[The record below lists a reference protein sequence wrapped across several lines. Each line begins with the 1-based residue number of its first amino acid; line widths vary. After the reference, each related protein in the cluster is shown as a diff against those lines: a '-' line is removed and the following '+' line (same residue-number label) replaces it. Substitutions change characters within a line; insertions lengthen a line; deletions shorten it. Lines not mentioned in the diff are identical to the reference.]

1 MHLLV
6 AMILAQALDPELLS
20 ELAYRYIGP
29 DGNRTIAIA
38 GEPGNNAVVY
48 IGAASGGIWKTTDGG
63 SNWSSIFDD
72 VDVAS
77 VCSIAIAPSDP
88 NVVWAGTGETFVIRP
103 ALAMGNGMYRSTDAG
118 ETWSHVGLEKTGRIG
133 RLVVSPTD
141 PDVAVACAAG
151 HLYAPQPERG
161 VYRTTDGGATWEQV
175 LFVDEK
181 TGCSDIAMDPTNPR
195 ILLAGMWQM
204 QINTSGLVSGGP
216 GSGVYR
222 SKDSGTT
229 REKLSDEDKG
239 LPGGESHPLGKIAVA
254 IAQSDPDRWY
264 VLTEDT
270 SPGFYRSTD
279 GGDEWK
285 LVSNNHTLNERA
297 PYYTRFAVSPDDAD
311 RIYIAS
317 VRFSM
322 SVDGG
327 ESIVENPPRG
337 GGDNHDV
344 WIDPLNAD
352 RILVAHDGGA
362 SISLNRGRTF
372 ERIVLPVAQMY
383 HVSVDDQVPYY
394 VYGNRQDGYSYRG
407 PSNSRAGESIP
418 LGMWHDVAGCES
430 GWATPDPEDDNIV
443 WSGCYDGGLERYD
456 RRTGQWRDV
465 RVWPEASYGWAPAE
479 VKYRWHWN
487 FPLHISPHD
496 HEKVYVGSQHVH
508 VTTDAGQ
515 SWRELSPD
523 LTTNDKTRQK
533 DSGGGLTIDN
543 LYTFDGSVLFSI
555 AESPVEQGVI
565 WTGSVDGQVHV
576 SQNGGESW
584 TNVSKNIESLYVES
598 WVKAIEPSRYDGA
611 TAYVAF
617 SNHQDGDF
625 APYIYETTD
634 YGESLER
641 ISEGIPE
648 SVFSFVHVVREDPE
662 RRGMLYAGTDN
673 QVYVTLDDGEH
684 WTSLRTNMPPVP
696 IYWLTVQEHFA
707 DLVVATYGRGFYIL
721 DDLTSLRALE
731 PSLLEKDVHLFE
743 PRSAYRFR
751 ATKGIKTE
759 SGSQVSGK
767 NPPYGASIHYHLA
780 DKVDD
785 DVKIEIVDAAGETI
799 RELEASGS
807 AGLQRVWWDLRHEK
821 SREAKLRTP
830 PPEHDWVPLGEE
842 GWWRLRTWDRD
853 LFPGYR
859 GPLAVPGMYTV
870 RLLAGDDVT
879 PIPLEVPLEVRR
891 DPHST
896 GTQADIEAQAV
907 LSLEIRDQLNEVV
920 DMIDELEW
928 TRKELL
934 DLVERYGER
943 EGMTTIVSNA
953 EELSTYAVSVEGKLF
968 DVNLTGAREDA
979 FRAPMKLYGRLGAL
993 GNDVGHDSADFRPT
1007 DQQLEVHAILTKRL
1021 DEVREEYRKL
1031 IDEDVPAFRKSFP

>member
-1 MHLLV
+1 
-6 AMILAQALDPELLS
+6 
-20 ELAYRYIGP
+20 
-29 DGNRTIAIA
+29 
-38 GEPGNNAVVY
+38 
-48 IGAASGGIWKTTDGG
+48 
-63 SNWSSIFDD
+63 
-72 VDVAS
+72 
-77 VCSIAIAPSDP
+77 
-88 NVVWAGTGETFVIRP
+88 
-103 ALAMGNGMYRSTDAG
+103 MYRSTDAG
-118 ETWSHVGLEKTGRIG
+118 ETWSHVGLEKIGRIG
-133 RLVVSPTD
+133 RLVVNPTD
-141 PDVAVACAAG
+141 PAVAVACAAG

-161 VYRTTDGGATWEQV
+161 VYSTTDGGATWEQV

-181 TGCSDIAMDPTNPR
+181 MGCSDIAMDPTNPR
-195 ILLAGMWQM
+195 SVLAGMWQM

-229 REKLSDEDKG
+229 WEKLSDEDKG

-285 LVSNNHTLNERA
+285 LVSNNQTLNERA

-344 WIDPLNAD
+344 
-352 RILVAHDGGA
+352 
-362 SISLNRGRTF
+362 
-372 ERIVLPVAQMY
+372 
-383 HVSVDDQVPYY
+383 
-394 VYGNRQDGYSYRG
+394 
-407 PSNSRAGESIP
+407 
-418 LGMWHDVAGCES
+418 AGCES

-456 RRTGQWRDV
+456 WRSGQWRDV

-479 VKYRWHWN
+479 VKYRWCWN
-487 FPLHISPHD
+487 FPLHISPHN

-523 LTTNDKTRQK
+523 LTTNDKTRQE

-576 SQNGGESW
+576 LQNGGESW

-598 WVKAIEPSRYDGA
+598 WVKAIEPSCYDGA
-611 TAYVAF
+611 AAYIAF

-625 APYIYETTD
+625 APYIYKTTD
-634 YGESLER
+634 YGESFER

-648 SVFSFVHVVREDPE
+648 SVFRFVHVVREDPE

-684 WTSLRTNMPPVP
+684 WTSLRTNMPPAP
-696 IYWLTVQEHFA
+696 IYWLTVQEHFS

-721 DDLTSLRALE
+721 DDLTPLRVLE
-731 PSLLEKDVHLFE
+731 LSLLEKDVHLFE
-743 PRSAYRFR
+743 PRAAYRFR

-759 SGSQVSGK
+759 SGSQVSGQ
-767 NPPYGASIHYHLA
+767 NPPYGASIHYHLV

-830 PPEHDWVPLGEE
+830 LPEHDWVPLGEE
-842 GWWRLRTWDRD
+842 GWRRLRTWDLD

-870 RLLAGDDVT
+870 RLLVGDDVT
-879 PIPLEVPLEVRR
+879 PIPLEVPLELRK

-896 GTQADIEAQAV
+896 GIQADIEAQAA

-943 EGMTTIVSNA
+943 EGMTAIVSNA

-993 GNDVGHDSADFRPT
+993 GNDLGHDSADLRPT
-1007 DQQLEVHAILTKRL
+1007 DQQLEVHAILTQRL
-1021 DEVREEYRKL
+1021 DEVREEDRKL